1 MNRHHRL
8 HTENKKLNCKEV
20 FFSSRVEPTE
30 TNCSESVRVWTS
42 RESGWDLSW
51 WKWPWPCGVKISL
64 RRKPDH
70 FPPHTLH
77 NPTQIFSG
85 EKKTNYTLLAA
96 VQHSRGYS
104 IAIIPPSLGCWS
116 RLQRCPSTK
125 QLLERLSQLGRRD
138 VDFPPHLVMEEDKI
152 KYKPSL
158 SFMRSVGVP
167 IETG

>member
-8 HTENKKLNCKEV
+8 HTENKKLNCREV

-85 EKKTNYTLLAA
+85 EKKNKLHLAGCRSALAWLQYCNHSSQFGLLIKITEVSLHQAA
-96 VQHSRGYS
+96 PREAFPAGPAWCGFSPSPGDGRG
-104 IAIIPPSLGCWS
+104 
-116 RLQRCPSTK
+116 
-125 QLLERLSQLGRRD
+125 
-138 VDFPPHLVMEEDKI
+138 
-152 KYKPSL
+152 
-158 SFMRSVGVP
+158 
-167 IETG
+167 